1 MSEEF
6 FRLPIEQVP
15 GSGADLS
22 SEQDIFTT
30 PEPEGQL
37 SVDVVHTAEELIV
50 AATMA
55 GTPPDRIQ
63 LHIHNDVL
71 TIRGE
76 RPSPMP
82 VGSEYFY
89 EECYW
94 GKFSRTIVLPVD
106 VRPEMARAEYRYGVL
121 TVRLPKVQIDSAIP
135 IFVVEE

>member
-1 MSEEF
+1 MNDDC
-6 FRLPIEQVP
+6 FRLPIEQIP
-15 GSGADLS
+15 GDGIGLS
-22 SEQDIFTT
+22 SEQNVFTT

-37 SVDVVHTAEELIV
+37 SVDVVHTADELIV

-55 GTPPDRIQ
+55 GTPPNKIQ

-76 RPSPMP
+76 RPSPVP

-121 TVRLPKVQIDSAIP
+121 TVRLPKVQLDNSIP
-135 IFVVEE
+135 IYVVEE